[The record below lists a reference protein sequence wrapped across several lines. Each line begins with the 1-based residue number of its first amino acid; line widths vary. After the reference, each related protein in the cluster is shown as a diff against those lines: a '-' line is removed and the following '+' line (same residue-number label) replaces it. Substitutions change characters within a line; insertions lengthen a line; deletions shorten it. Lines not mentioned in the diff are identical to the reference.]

1 MFPKLA
7 VTGTVDTPGGPATV
21 ADGLLLSCT
30 GLSSLVQMAAV
41 VPQSRLPG
49 SVTVTASLPHGVT
62 VISQLSF
69 RPLFRRARGHLAV
82 RDRERVV
89 AQRLV
94 ADSDVAVEDG
104 VEGERCAAVVLARH
118 VLEAAGQYLR
128 VEDGAGSRSSVHAG
142 DIRAGRAHQ
151 E

>member
-49 SVTVTASLPHGVT
+49 SVIVVASLPHGVT

-69 RPLFRRARGHLAV
+69 RPLLRRARVTLPFV
-82 RDRERVV
+82 TVNEW
-89 AQRLV
+89 
-94 ADSDVAVEDG
+94 
-104 VEGERCAAVVLARH
+104 
-118 VLEAAGQYLR
+118 
-128 VEDGAGSRSSVHAG
+128 SRSVA
-142 DIRAGRAHQ
+142 
-151 E
+151 